1 MDKLTRYEGRP
12 EDLSGRLDKE
22 IKVYDFL
29 DGLGIEYY
37 RLDHEPADSDHPQ
50 ICEAVDEALGARI
63 CKNLFLANR
72 QRTRFYMLM
81 IPADKAFRSS
91 DISKQAGR
99 TGIHGEISRYNTGVS
114 KCYGADQRYRQYS
127 AASGG

>member
-91 DISKQAGR
+91 DISKQAGS
-99 TGIHGEISRYNTGVS
+99 SRLHFAEPEYME
-114 KCYGADQRYRQYS
+114 R
-127 AASGG
+127 

>member
-63 CKNLFLANR
+63 CKNLFLAKSLQKQRYIEAGR
-72 QRTRFYMLM
+72 QFQT
-81 IPADKAFRSS
+81 AFC
-91 DISKQAGR
+91 R